1 MCGYEGA
8 LLTGSWPLPAAS
20 TKIKSWPLQDADLQ
34 HPLEKSSGWRQK
46 IRHSVLWEK
55 PGKTG
60 LQIVKCFQGAIFYES
75 KFLHLLIPRDTLMS
89 WTNVWTWF
97 SWTAPP
103 QLSHFCQSLG
113 HVSLT
118 FLSLFFQAAV
128 QQHIPQPTPRQCW
141 NKLPYHSVDSSPSV
155 NAPEVLRL
163 LSLWDLIW
171 ETTPNDKK
179 KKLKGDH

>member
-128 QQHIPQPTPRQCW
+128 QQKYPPANTQTMLEQAALSFCGLISLRKCTRGPQAT
-141 NKLPYHSVDSSPSV
+141 LP
-155 NAPEVLRL
+155 LR
-163 LSLWDLIW
+163 SYM
-171 ETTPNDKK
+171 
-179 KKLKGDH
+179 GDHPQW